1 MNKTTLETLGAILV
15 MLIGAA
21 ALWLAFVIL

>member
-1 MNKTTLETLGAILV
+1 MNKNTLETLGAIIV